1 MKKFSSLLLM
11 LFLSTISFAQNSIWL
26 EKGESN
32 PLLVAEFKHMPND
45 NVFNYLY
52 VESELSHNVT
62 NSTYI
67 LASRDQ
73 KWWDKNIW
81 VHGEIRTFVGKDFSS
96 DNIFLIGPMFGLLEG
111 KYGFLNVQTMYRYDG
126 KSNFQVSI
134 LSDVE
139 YKSILYSMFLDTY
152 GTDKFYAHTENRV
165 FIKLF
170 NPIRI
175 GGNLLVTLN
184 EVEKGIKITPM
195 AVIRID
201 L

>member
-1 MKKFSSLLLM
+1 MKRISSLFLI
-11 LFLSTISFAQNSIWL
+11 LFLSATLFAQNSVWL
-26 EKGESN
+26 EKGKET
-32 PLLVAEFKHMPND
+32 PLLVAEFKDAKD

-52 VESELSHNVT
+52 VESELSNNIT

-81 VHGEIRTFVGKDFSS
+81 VHGEIRTFVGKDFAS

-152 GTDKFYAHTENRV
+152 GTDKFYAHTENRL

-170 NPIRI
+170 NPVRI
-175 GGNLLVTLN
+175 GGNLVVTLN
-184 EVEKGIKITPM
+184 EVEKGIKLKPM
-195 AVIRID
+195 AVIRVD

>member
-1 MKKFSSLLLM
+1 MKRISSLFLM
-11 LFLSTISFAQNSIWL
+11 LFLSATLFAQNSVWL
-26 EKGESN
+26 EKGKEG
-32 PLLVAEFKHMPND
+32 PLLVAEFKDAKD

-52 VESELSHNVT
+52 VESELSNNIT

-81 VHGEIRTFVGKDFSS
+81 VHGEIRTFVGKDFAS

-152 GTDKFYAHTENRV
+152 GTDKFYAHTENRL

-170 NPIRI
+170 NPVRI
-175 GGNLLVTLN
+175 GGNLVVTLN
-184 EVEKGIKITPM
+184 EVEKGIKLKPM
-195 AVIRID
+195 AVIRVD

>member
-1 MKKFSSLLLM
+1 MKKISLFLMLLL
-11 LFLSTISFAQNSIWL
+11 STVSFAQNSIWL
-26 EKGESN
+26 EKGKED
-32 PLLVAEFKHMPND
+32 PLLVAEFKDSKD

-52 VESELSHNVT
+52 VESELTNNIT

-81 VHGEIRTFVGKDFSS
+81 VHGEIRTFIGKDFAS

-152 GTDKFYAHTENRV
+152 GTDKFYAHTENRL

-170 NPIRI
+170 NPVRI
-175 GGNLLVTLN
+175 GGNLVVTLN
-184 EVEKGIKITPM
+184 EVEKGIKLKPM

>member
-1 MKKFSSLLLM
+1 MKRISSLFLM
-11 LFLSTISFAQNSIWL
+11 LFLSATLFAQNSVWL
-26 EKGESN
+26 EKGKEG
-32 PLLVAEFKHMPND
+32 PLLVAEFKDAKD

-52 VESELSHNVT
+52 VESELSNNIT

-81 VHGEIRTFVGKDFSS
+81 VHGEIRTFVGKDFAS

-152 GTDKFYAHTENRV
+152 GTDKFYAHTENRL

-170 NPIRI
+170 NPVRI
-175 GGNLLVTLN
+175 GGNLVVTLN
-184 EVEKGIKITPM
+184 EVEKGVKLKPM

>member
-1 MKKFSSLLLM
+1 MKRISNLFLM
-11 LFLSTISFAQNSIWL
+11 LFLSATLFAQNSVWL
-26 EKGESN
+26 EKGKED
-32 PLLVAEFKHMPND
+32 PLLVAEFKDAKD

-52 VESELSHNVT
+52 VESELSNNIT

-81 VHGEIRTFVGKDFSS
+81 VHGEIRTFVGKDFAS

-152 GTDKFYAHTENRV
+152 GTDKFYAHTENRL

-170 NPIRI
+170 NPVRI
-175 GGNLLVTLN
+175 GGNLVVTLN
-184 EVEKGIKITPM
+184 EVEKGIKLKPM

>member
-1 MKKFSSLLLM
+1 MKRISSLFLM
-11 LFLSTISFAQNSIWL
+11 LFLSATLFAQNSVWL
-26 EKGESN
+26 EKGKEG
-32 PLLVAEFKHMPND
+32 PLLVAEFKDAKD

-52 VESELSHNVT
+52 VESELSNNIT

-81 VHGEIRTFVGKDFSS
+81 VHGEIRTFVGKDFAS

-152 GTDKFYAHTENRV
+152 GTDKFYAHTENRL

-170 NPIRI
+170 NPVRI
-175 GGNLLVTLN
+175 GGNLVVTLN
-184 EVEKGIKITPM
+184 EVEKGIKLKPM